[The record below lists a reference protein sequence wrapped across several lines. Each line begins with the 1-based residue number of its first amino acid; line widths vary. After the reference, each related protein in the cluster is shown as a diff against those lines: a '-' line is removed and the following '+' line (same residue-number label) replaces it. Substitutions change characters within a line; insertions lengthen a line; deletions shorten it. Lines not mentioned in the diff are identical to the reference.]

1 MDDLQSEH
9 IFEYI
14 EITIAVQKRVARE
27 QAESSDPAVNRF
39 ADGEAAAPQGAIIL
53 GSRNGQIRTSGREY
67 LEPNQIGA
75 HALKSGVI
83 TNALQHFA
91 ENQVRQA

>member
-1 MDDLQSEH
+1 MDNLQPQH

-14 EITIAVQKRVARE
+14 EITIAVQKGVARE
-27 QAESSDPAVNRF
+27 QAEGSDPAVDRF
-39 ADGEAAAPQGAIIL
+39 ADGEAAVPQGAISL
-53 GSRNGQIRTSGREY
+53 GSLNGQIRTSGREY
-67 LEPNQIGA
+67 LEPHQIIA

-91 ENQVRQA
+91 